1 MLEIIKSLKIKVT
14 QADVE
19 QALIELIAKQDPTII
34 VDSIEFSAKRSG
46 KDSIAVA
53 VEAHFG
59 ENREETGSSAA
70 CGTGSPS
77 EETTENV
84 AGLQSEASDEVIPEV
99 TDEEDEAPFETEAE
113 PTAKQ
118 SLFG

>member
-19 QALIELIAKQDPTII
+19 QALIELIAKQDPTIV

-59 ENREETGSSAA
+59 ENREEASASTGT
-70 CGTGSPS
+70 TGGVPVSDVDESPIESGS
-77 EETTENV
+77 EV
-84 AGLQSEASDEVIPEV
+84 VPEV

>member
-34 VDSIEFSAKRSG
+34 VDSIEFAAKRSG
-46 KDSIAVA
+46 KDSIAVS

-59 ENREETGSSAA
+59 EIGEKAAVAAPDTG
-70 CGTGSPS
+70 GY
-77 EETTENV
+77 V
-84 AGLQSEASDEVIPEV
+84 SEASGEDSNDVPVSEEEEQISGTV
-99 TDEEDEAPFETEAE
+99 TDEDEAPFETEAE
-113 PTAKQ
+113 VTAKT

>member
-34 VDSIEFSAKRSG
+34 VDSIEFAAKRSG
-46 KDSIAVA
+46 KDSIAVS

-59 ENREETGSSAA
+59 DVVEEPK
-70 CGTGSPS
+70 CGPGPS
-77 EETTENV
+77 LGDVRDVVEEVEV
-84 AGLQSEASDEVIPEV
+84 APEV

-113 PTAKQ
+113 TVTAKT

>member
-19 QALIELIAKQDPTII
+19 QALIELIAKQDPTIV
-34 VDSIEFSAKRSG
+34 VDSIDFSAKRTG
-46 KDSIAVA
+46 KDSIAVS

-59 ENREETGSSAA
+59 DSVEEPK
-70 CGTGSPS
+70 CGPGPS
-77 EETTENV
+77 LGVSGGTEEVEESEV
-84 AGLQSEASDEVIPEV
+84 APEV
-99 TDEEDEAPFETEAE
+99 TDEAEEENEAPFETDTSSE

>member
-19 QALIELIAKQDPTII
+19 QALIELIAKQDPTIV
-34 VDSIEFSAKRSG
+34 VDSIDFSAKRTG
-46 KDSIAVA
+46 KDSIAVS

-59 ENREETGSSAA
+59 DSVEEPK
-70 CGTGSPS
+70 CGPGPS
-77 EETTENV
+77 LGDVKDTEDEESEV
-84 AGLQSEASDEVIPEV
+84 APEV
-99 TDEEDEAPFETEAE
+99 TDEAEEENEAPFETDTAAE

>member
-19 QALIELIAKQDPTII
+19 QALIELIAKQDPTIV
-34 VDSIEFSAKRSG
+34 VDSIDFSAKRTG
-46 KDSIAVA
+46 KDSIAVS

-59 ENREETGSSAA
+59 DSIEEPK
-70 CGTGSPS
+70 CGYGPS
-77 EETTENV
+77 LGEVKDAEVEEV
-84 AGLQSEASDEVIPEV
+84 APEV
-99 TDEEDEAPFETEAE
+99 TDEAEEENEAPFETDTATE

>member
-19 QALIELIAKQDPTII
+19 QALTELIAKQDPTII
-34 VDSIEFSAKRSG
+34 VDSIEFAAKRSG
-46 KDSIAVA
+46 KDSIAVS

-59 ENREETGSSAA
+59 DVVDEPKSGVAP
-70 CGTGSPS
+70 GTAS
-77 EETTENV
+77 EV
-84 AGLQSEASDEVIPEV
+84 KDSGPVEAPEV
-99 TDEEDEAPFETEAE
+99 TDDVESEDEAPFETDTEEAE
-113 PTAKQ
+113 VPAKS